1 MSIFKIAAANLRG
14 KKSVAFSLTVLIF
27 IAAALFNVGLTLFST
42 IDGFFLDSNEALGG
56 SHYCVRFPGST
67 YEDKYLDFFLNDS
80 RVEIAEVEEAVLLDK
95 VYYPAGG
102 MLYPN
107 FFCLEEPR
115 SIKGFQIQPKAQVP
129 DTEAVYLPGFME
141 GLGYTPGSDLT
152 LRFKK
157 QDFTLK
163 VAGYTQSTWFA
174 SSLSSIINAYLPRPA
189 YEQLYARFGG
199 GRLLSVRF
207 HDPADLDAVRED
219 FKKATG
225 IRLEAAGIDA
235 QVMEFTLEDL
245 SSGCTMLVSAISA
258 IVLAFSV
265 IIVLVVI
272 VVIKFRIQ
280 SHIETQMHNIGA
292 LEAMGYTGRQIQ
304 WSIAMEFLLI
314 GAAGVFLGIF
324 SSYAI
329 INGMS
334 SLISA
339 SMGIA
344 WKGGLHLQSDLIS
357 AAAILAIILVSALRA
372 ANKAAKLTP
381 IVALR
386 GGISSHHFSKN
397 HVPLDKGALP
407 LSPALAIKTMCFHLR
422 TYLMVGVIFTG
433 VAFASAF
440 AIIVY
445 QNLGI
450 NDDLAMKMTGYEL
463 SDVTAYTAA
472 HADFSQVRQ
481 ALEAMPE
488 VEQTSLFDTTS
499 VEVDDAMVSCYLS
512 DDFTKLK
519 TIEAYEGVL
528 PRYDNEIV
536 ISGTM
541 ARSMKK
547 EIGDTIEVTFG
558 DVTAAYIIS
567 GFSQSFS
574 NFGRQCFL
582 TLDGIRR
589 IQPTFDSSSI
599 QIYLRD
605 GVNEDAFIKTAEETF
620 SVLAP
625 SSSLTD
631 QEEESLSPEDAAREK
646 AEEKLSAL
654 MTMYGVDSAQ
664 YALMV
669 DGELLLFGD
678 TNAYQ
683 LDHLENN
690 LQLIAASSSSLTTA
704 IQMMSIILLISTLCI
719 ISLVL
724 YMVIRSMLVKRRR
737 EFGIYKAIGYTSRQ
751 LMLQIAIS
759 FLPSA
764 FVGVLCGSTAAVLGS
779 GPLMAV
785 LLGGMGISR
794 LDFEVPVFLLLAMG
808 CSLLLFSFLLSML
821 VSRKIHKISV
831 YGLLTEA

>member
-1 MSIFKIAAANLRG
+1 MSILKIAAANLRG
-14 KKSVAFSLTVLIF
+14 KKSVAFSLTILIF

-42 IDGFFLDSNEALGG
+42 VGGFFLDSNEALGG
-56 SHYCVRFPGST
+56 AHYCIRFPGST
-67 YEDKYLDFFLNDS
+67 YEDKYLDFFLNDN
-80 RVEIAEVEEAVLLDK
+80 RVETAEAEEAILLDK

-107 FFCLEEPR
+107 FFCLEDQR
-115 SIKGFQIQPKAQVP
+115 AIKGYIIQPRAQVP
-129 DTEAVYLPGFME
+129 ETEAVYLPGFME
-141 GLGYTPGSDLT
+141 GLGYAPGSDLT

-219 FKKATG
+219 FKNATG
-225 IRLEAAGIDA
+225 IRLEAAGMDA

-245 SSGCTMLVSAISA
+245 SSGCTMLVTAISA
-258 IVLAFSV
+258 IVLAFAI

-272 VVIKFRIQ
+272 VVIRFRIQ

-304 WSIAMEFLLI
+304 WSIAMEFLII
-314 GAAGVFLGIF
+314 GAAGVLIGVFA
-324 SSYAI
+324 SYAI

-344 WKGGLHLQSDLIS
+344 WKSGLHLQSDLVS
-357 AAAILAIILVSALRA
+357 ATAILAIILFSARRA
-372 ANKAAKLTP
+372 AKKAARLTP

-386 GGISSHHFSKN
+386 GGISNHHFSKN
-397 HVPLDKGALP
+397 HVPLDKGSLP

-422 TYLMVGVIFTG
+422 TYLMVGVIFAG

-463 SDVTAYTAA
+463 SDVTAYTAS
-472 HADFSQVRQ
+472 HADFEQVRQ
-481 ALEAMPE
+481 ALESMPE
-488 VEQTSLFDTTS
+488 VEQTSLFDSVS
-499 VEVDDAMVSCYLS
+499 VEIGDGIVSCYIS
-512 DDFTKLK
+512 DDFFRLK
-519 TIEAYEGVL
+519 TIETYEGVL

-541 ARSMKK
+541 ARAMKK
-547 EIGDTIEVTFG
+547 GMGDTILVAFG
-558 DVTAAYIIS
+558 DVNAVYIIS
-567 GFSQSFS
+567 GLSQSFS
-574 NFGRQCFL
+574 NFGRQCFM

-589 IQPTFDSSSI
+589 IQPTFDNSSI

-605 GVNEDAFIKTAEETF
+605 GVNGDDFIQTAEETF
-620 SVLAP
+620 SVLSP
-625 SSSLTD
+625 STSLTD
-631 QEEESLSPEDAAREK
+631 PDLGSISPKDAAKQK
-646 AEEKLSAL
+646 AEEKLSVL

-669 DGELLLFGD
+669 NGELLLFGD

-690 LQLIAASSSSLTTA
+690 LQLIAASSSSMTTA
-704 IQMMSIILLISTLCI
+704 IQMMSIILLIGTLCI

-737 EFGIYKAIGYTSRQ
+737 EFGIYKAIGYTSHQ

-759 FLPSA
+759 FLPTA
-764 FVGVLCGSTAAVLGS
+764 FVGVLCGNGAAVAGA
-779 GPLMAV
+779 GPLMAA

-794 LDFEVPVFLLLAMG
+794 LDFAIPVFLLLAMG
-808 CSLLLFSFLLSML
+808 CFLLLFSFLLSIL